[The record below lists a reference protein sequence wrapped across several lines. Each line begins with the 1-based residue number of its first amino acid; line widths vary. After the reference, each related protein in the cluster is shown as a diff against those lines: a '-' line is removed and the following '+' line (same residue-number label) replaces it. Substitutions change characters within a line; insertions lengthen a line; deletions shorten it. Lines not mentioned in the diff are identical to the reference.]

1 ALSLWAR
8 GGAGA
13 ARRAVRGLLRWRAA
27 GGGRGAGGARRAGGD
42 RTRARAG
49 RRDDRGSDASAAS
62 APGRSLFGGRA
73 PGRPPLL
80 PRLWLPRRRRRRT
93 GCTGAEILGTVLH
106 GGRAA
111 RLGRA
116 AIRPVALS
124 GSRRALPRAH
134 PRRMGR
140 APRDRGLLRRAGA
153 ACRGAGGASSAPR
166 ALAVAPRRATALAAG
181 GGRDG
186 AAARGSRSGAGRA
199 HGRGAARG
207 RSFRR
212 GDLRAP
218 RGGSGALS
226 GRAIFQRTPYH
237 LHTLSPE
244 RAED

>member
-1 ALSLWAR
+1 MPGPLAGFRVVDLTRLYPGPYATLLLADRLRPDRASPGQGGARHRLSGARRRALSLWAR

-62 APGRSLFGGRA
+62 APGRSVFGGRA

-134 PRRMGR
+134 PRRM
-140 APRDRGLLRRAGA
+140 
-153 ACRGAGGASSAPR
+153 
-166 ALAVAPRRATALAAG
+166 
-181 GGRDG
+181 
-186 AAARGSRSGAGRA
+186 
-199 HGRGAARG
+199 
-207 RSFRR
+207 
-212 GDLRAP
+212 
-218 RGGSGALS
+218 
-226 GRAIFQRTPYH
+226 
-237 LHTLSPE
+237 
-244 RAED
+244 